1 MLQRPSQKAS
11 FLWNGLC
18 CLQVCPILIHFQAAA
33 WLIFLRCKFLHV
45 TFSLLKTLIVSFCFQ
60 NKVQIHFWGL
70 PDPLSWPLCLKL
82 QLQWLP
88 CCFSNTLSCFCLE
101 CSCSPYTGGSVS
113 HPIYS
118 LSNISFSEAFPD
130 GPKEPPPGTQPHSS
144 PTLFYLSS

>member
-1 MLQRPSQKAS
+1 MPWPFLKPPAAS
-11 FLWNGLC
+11 
-18 CLQVCPILIHFQAAA
+18 H
-33 WLIFLRCKFLHV
+33 H
-45 TFSLLKTLIVSFCFQ
+45 TQ

-101 CSCSPYTGGSVS
+101 CSCSPYIGGSVS

-130 GPKEPPPGTQPHSS
+130 GPKEPLLALSLTVLQPCFICLHSTSLDKMLYQLPNCLLSVSCWLFDDCLQCLTQG
-144 PTLFYLSS
+144 LAQRRQ